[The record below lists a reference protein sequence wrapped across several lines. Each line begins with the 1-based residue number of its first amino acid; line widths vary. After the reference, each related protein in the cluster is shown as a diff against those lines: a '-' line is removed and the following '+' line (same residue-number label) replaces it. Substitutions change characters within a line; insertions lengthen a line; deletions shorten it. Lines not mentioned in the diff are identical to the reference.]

1 MMSFIKVT
9 AEDLSST
16 ASFLGTSAQQIAETN
31 SAAMA
36 QVNALVG
43 GGWQGAG
50 STAFES
56 AMQEWQA
63 GAAQV
68 QDALSKI
75 GSLVSTAAGS
85 YTSTDSQ
92 VASSFGG

>member
-1 MMSFIKVT
+1 VSFIKVT

-16 ASFLGTSAQQIAETN
+16 SSFLSSSAQTIQETN
-31 SAAMA
+31 TAAMA
-36 QVNALVG
+36 NVNALVS

-56 AMQEWQA
+56 AMQEWQT

-68 QDALSKI
+68 QDALAKI
-75 GSLVSTAAGS
+75 GGLVSSAASS
-85 YTSTDSQ
+85 YTSTDSS
-92 VASSFGG
+92 VASSFGS